1 MNRFEQFLRERT
13 YLSNVSPRTIEWH
26 EQSLKWLTVEQPTE
40 CDLKAIVMNMREAG
54 LKPSSINCR
63 LRSINAYLK
72 WSGSALKVPK
82 LKEPQK
88 IVATYSPKDIAVFI
102 AYKPKHYCE
111 QRLQCLLLTL
121 ADTGTRI
128 SELLGLRW
136 EDVNFDYLLITVK
149 GKGDKSR
156 TIPFSLEL
164 RRYLYRLQQKSK
176 HSPVFAA
183 RNGNRLGRRNVLRDL
198 KNLCERLRVNMPER
212 ALHAFRHSFAVNYL
226 RRGGSVF
233 HLQKALGH
241 SSLEMTRRYANLM
254 TEDLQK
260 IHQKVSLLSAA
271 L

>member
-1 MNRFEQFLRERT
+1 M
-13 YLSNVSPRTIEWH
+13 
-26 EQSLKWLTVEQPTE
+26 
-40 CDLKAIVMNMREAG
+40 
-54 LKPSSINCR
+54 
-63 LRSINAYLK
+63 
-72 WSGSALKVPK
+72 
-82 LKEPQK
+82 
-88 IVATYSPKDIAVFI
+88 
-102 AYKPKHYCE
+102 
-111 QRLQCLLLTL
+111 
-121 ADTGTRI
+121 
-128 SELLGLRW
+128 
-136 EDVNFDYLLITVK
+136 NFDYLLITVK